1 MLFRSTHDNNTSL
14 GWFEEDASSEE
25 IANLSRYLGHEV
37 NRHTVVGEMVRM
49 AMSSV
54 AETAVVP
61 MQDHLELGASC
72 RINIPSTPTGNWAW
86 RMMPGQADERLASC
100 LRELTELYGRA

>member
-1 MLFRSTHDNNTSL
+1 M
-14 GWFEEDASSEE
+14 
-25 IANLSRYLGHEV
+25 
-37 NRHTVVGEMVRM
+37 NRRTVVGEMVRM

-61 MQDHLELGASC
+61 MQDHLELGSSC
-72 RINIPSTPTGNWAW
+72 RTNVPSTPSGNWAW
-86 RMMPGQADERLASC
+86 RMMPGQADGRLASR